1 MQVILAFCLVA
12 VVAIVV
18 PAPAHAYLDP
28 GSASMIVQMIIGAVA
43 GVGIAVKLYWHKI
56 KGVFDRDTRHKVD
69 SDAGANPPD

>member
-56 KGVFDRDTRHKVD
+56 KGFFDHDNGHKVD
-69 SDAGANPPD
+69 SDAGENPPD

>member
-28 GSASMIVQMIIGAVA
+28 GSASMIVQMIIGAIA
-43 GVGIAVKLYWHKI
+43 GVGIAVKVYWHKI
-56 KGVFDRDTRHKVD
+56 KGFFDRDTRHKVD
-69 SDAGANPPD
+69 SDTGTNSRD

>member
-43 GVGIAVKLYWHKI
+43 GVVIAVKVYWHKI
-56 KGVFDRDTRHKVD
+56 KGFFDRDTRHKVD
-69 SDAGANPPD
+69 GDTGTNSRD